1 MPHVMPV
8 LPADEID
15 AIASKRETAQREMER
30 RIVAQMLA
38 CMDDLSA
45 EPAGADPVGDPGNVD
60 GEPGAGAGGQREDL
74 LQRAR
79 RHVVVIGDQPDGVT
93 GVPASAWR
101 WREGQDC
108 MGTLS
113 APGMQL
119 SQIKGQMLTC
129 MDIRA
134 TSRHRPWG
142 RLWQRRGCGRQEQ
155 HWARS
160 VAGAG
165 PSSVSQDCG

>member
-1 MPHVMPV
+1 MLSMRPV

-45 EPAGADPVGDPGNVD
+45 EPAGAEPVGSPGN
-60 GEPGAGAGGQREDL
+60 AGAEGAPGGGAEGGGKDL

-79 RHVVVIGDQPDGVT
+79 RHVVVIGDEPSGVI

-101 WREGQDC
+101 WWDGQDC
-108 MGTLS
+108 TGDLS
-113 APGMQL
+113 AQGMQW
-119 SQIKGQMLTC
+119 SQIEGQMLTC
-129 MDIRA
+129 MDVREA
-134 TSRHRPWG
+134 SR
-142 RLWQRRGCGRQEQ
+142 
-155 HWARS
+155 RS
-160 VAGAG
+160 L
-165 PSSVSQDCG
+165 